1 MSRCPDPGTLGA
13 MRIEIELRPAPAPC
27 GEVTVDGGRGQPFEG
42 WLQLLAILG
51 DALPRPQPR
60 GEGHDGG

>member
-1 MSRCPDPGTLGA
+1 

-60 GEGHDGG
+60 GEGLDGG